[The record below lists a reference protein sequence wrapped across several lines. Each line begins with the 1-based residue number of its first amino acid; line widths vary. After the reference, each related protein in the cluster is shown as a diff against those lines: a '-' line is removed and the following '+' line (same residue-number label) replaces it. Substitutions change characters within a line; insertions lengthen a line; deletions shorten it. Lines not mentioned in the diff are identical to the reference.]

1 MHRVM
6 IIYIKIGK
14 YVMTFRRNEAT
25 EEGFEK
31 AARYLIP
38 KECTLEEQ
46 QELRSN
52 LYDLTIRLGPVVDM
66 YPDWHPLVR
75 NHKETSPITLP
86 SDRCGYQR
94 LDHTI
99 YFANGFLSC
108 PYRSNNG
115 QQIIDS
121 VNKLWKGEAYKQYSH
136 VATIKAERIDKPFYS
151 HETDPILVVCNWLKP
166 MPNDKTIPKNI
177 AIGLMLENEVP
188 CWRESQYGETWESM
202 RPYLM
207 GEPCGKRSSM
217 FLDQEAGQA
226 MKKIYEAIIY
236 SGMFGNLKV

>member
-1 MHRVM
+1 MV
-6 IIYIKIGK
+6 
-14 YVMTFRRNEAT
+14 FRKNEAT

-38 KECTLEEQ
+38 RELTPEEQ
-46 QELRSN
+46 QELRYY
-52 LYDLTIRLGPVVDM
+52 LDDLTIRLGPVVDM
-66 YPDWHPLVR
+66 YPSWHPLVC
-75 NHKETSPITLP
+75 NHNKTYPITRP
-86 SDRCGYQR
+86 SNECGYR
-94 LDHTI
+94 GLDHTI

-108 PYRSNNG
+108 PYHGNNG
-115 QQIIDS
+115 QKIIDS
-121 VNKLWKGEAYKQYSH
+121 VNELWKGEAHKRYNH
-136 VATIKAERIDKPFYS
+136 VVSIEAERIDKPFYFDG
-151 HETDPILVVCNWLKP
+151 TDPILVVCNWLKP

-188 CWRESQYGETWESM
+188 CWRESQYGETWENM

-226 MKKIYEAIIY
+226 MKKVYEGIIY